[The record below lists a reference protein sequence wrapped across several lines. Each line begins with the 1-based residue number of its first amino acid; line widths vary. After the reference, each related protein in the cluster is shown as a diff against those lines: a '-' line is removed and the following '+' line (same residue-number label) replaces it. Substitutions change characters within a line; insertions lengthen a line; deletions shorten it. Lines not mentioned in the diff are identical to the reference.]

1 MSEPPFLSIVVPAY
15 DEARRLPRTLDSL
28 REFGREF
35 TRTWEVLIVV
45 EHSTDDTL
53 AIAVGAARKQENF
66 LAIDNGPQRGKG
78 HAVRSGMLRAR
89 GDHVF
94 YMDADL
100 SVPLAEISAFL
111 AHFAAHPEVEVL
123 VGNRQHARSRI
134 VRRQSALREGMG
146 NTFNRLLQTLGL
158 ASLLDTQCGFKAF
171 RQPAARE
178 IFSRQKLDGFAFDVE
193 VLLLAQRLRFHI
205 ADLPVEWRNS
215 ADSRVRLVRDSLAM
229 LRDLARVRRLVD
241 DALRDRV

>member
-15 DEARRLPRTLDSL
+15 NEARRLPQTLDSL
-28 REFGREF
+28 QGFGREF
-35 TRTWEVLIVV
+35 TRAWEVLFVV
-45 EHSTDDTL
+45 ERSRDGTL
-53 AIAVGAARKQENF
+53 QIASEAARQQENF

-89 GDHVF
+89 GAFVF

-100 SVPLAEISAFL
+100 SVPLGEIDAFL
-111 AHFAAHPEVEVL
+111 AHFAAHPDVDAL

-134 VRRQSALREGMG
+134 VRRQSALRESMG
-146 NTFNRLLQTLGL
+146 QTFNRLLQTRGL
-158 ASLLDTQCGFKAF
+158 ASLHDTQCGFKAF
-171 RQPAARE
+171 RREAAQA

-193 VLLLAQRLRFHI
+193 VLLLAGRLGYQI

-215 ADSRVRLVRDSLAM
+215 ADSRVRLVRDSFAM
-229 LRDLARVRRLVD
+229 LRDMLRVRRIVE
-241 DALRDRV
+241 ASLRGQ